1 MRQLADRLMAVH
13 DRDLRRDLAAQQRES
28 SAAWSVT
35 APEAGGPLEIA
46 LERSHG
52 GGAWDESDTEGERD
66 DGVRDEAAMRSEAF
80 GAFALPTTQQ
90 TAPPAQQPA
99 SLTTTREAALVKV
112 VQQRF
117 VAGLDEQ
124 MDYVAIDG
132 DSHLDDAFGRE
143 RLVDAQEAYF
153 DDA

>member
-13 DRDLRRDLAAQQRES
+13 DRAQRRDLAASQQES

-35 APEAGGPLEIA
+35 VPEAGGPLEIA
-46 LERSHG
+46 LERGLG
-52 GGAWDESDTEGERD
+52 GEARDRSGEREDGSEDESATRT
-66 DGVRDEAAMRSEAF
+66 F
-80 GAFALPTTQQ
+80 GDLATLQRAS
-90 TAPPAQQPA
+90 PARQPA
-99 SLTTTREAALVKV
+99 SLTATREAALVKV

-124 MDYVAIDG
+124 MDYAAIDG